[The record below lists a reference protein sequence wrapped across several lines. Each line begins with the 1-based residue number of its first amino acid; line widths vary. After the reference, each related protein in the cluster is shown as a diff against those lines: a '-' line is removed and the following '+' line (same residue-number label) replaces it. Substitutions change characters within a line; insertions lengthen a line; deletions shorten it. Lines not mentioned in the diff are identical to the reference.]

1 MNILFTELL
10 ISYFLMA
17 LFAKRLLI
25 QRSVPICTRS
35 PHLLCVERRCKLHG
49 SAKLCSPKSLIY
61 AEHGDPMKVLHR
73 LDSPAIPSQLK
84 DNEVLIRMLASP
96 INPADIN
103 MIQGIYRLLP
113 KLPAVGGNEGVGEV
127 MQVGKAVTELQTG
140 DWVVPAA
147 AGWGTWRMV
156 AACPSTDVMK
166 IPNDISVVSAAT
178 LLVNPP
184 TAYRMLVDFV
194 KLSPG
199 DYVIQNGANS
209 GVGQAVIQIAAQ
221 MSLHTINVIRSGRPD
236 HDQLVEHLKGLGAT
250 YVVTDEYLKS
260 KEMTDLVKSLPSG
273 APRLA
278 LNCVGGH
285 SFIDLIKHVAFR
297 GVAVTYGGM
306 AKQPLS
312 VPVGALIFNDI
323 RLCGFW
329 NSRWNSE
336 NRSSD
341 AANSMWIYLINLLR
355 SGQLREPLHRLVPM
369 EEFTKAIARS
379 MEPFVSEKQIL
390 ILNEH
395 FQQK

>member
-1 MNILFTELL
+1 
-10 ISYFLMA
+10 MA
-17 LFAKRLLI
+17 LFAKRTLI
-25 QRSVPICTRS
+25 QRLRRLYTCS
-35 PHLLCVERRCKLHG
+35 PYLSCAGRRQQIHS
-49 SAKLCSPKSLIY
+49 SAKLSSPKSLVY
-61 AEHGDPMKVLHR
+61 SKHGDPTRVLHR
-73 LDSPAIPSQLK
+73 VDSPVVPSELK
-84 DNEVLIRMLASP
+84 DDEVLIRMLASP

-156 AACPSTDVMK
+156 AVCPSAEVMK
-166 IPNDISVVSAAT
+166 IPNDISVVSAST

-194 KLSPG
+194 NLSPG
-199 DYVIQNGANS
+199 DCIIQNGANS

-221 MSLHTINVIRSGRPD
+221 MSLHTINVIRVGRHN
-236 HDQLVEHLKGLGAT
+236 HDELVNYLKGLGAT
-250 YVVTDEYLKS
+250 YVVTDEYLKTN
-260 KEMTDLVKSLPSG
+260 EMTDLIKSLPSG

-278 LNCVGGH
+278 LNCVGGR
-285 SFIDLIKHVAFR
+285 SFVDLIKHVAFR

-306 AKQPLS
+306 ARQPLY
-312 VPVGALIFNDI
+312 VPVGPLIFNDVK
-323 RLCGFW
+323 LCGFR

-336 NRSSD
+336 NRGSD
-341 AANSMWIYLINLLR
+341 SATSMWNYLTNLVR
-355 SGQLREPLHRLVPM
+355 SGHLREPIHHLVPM
-369 EEFTKAIARS
+369 EDFATAIERS
-379 MEPFVSEKQIL
+379 MAPFVSEKQIL